1 MNTSNPRQ
9 MDILWGKEGFYDA
22 APQASALAR
31 LRHSS
36 ILSESRPEHFGRT
49 AIGVA
54 AIAY

>member
-1 MNTSNPRQ
+1 MRENRDRRIFQAIWQGLRAS
-9 MDILWGKEGFYDA
+9 

-31 LRHSS
+31 LRHSP